1 MRYAAVLESA
11 DGVDSKSIAE
21 MRVGSSP
28 TSSTLKC
35 ELAHYNKLYI
45 NAVRMRQSVCKNRK
59 LARYCLL
66 RNKIVGEQQ

>member
-28 TSSTLKC
+28 TSSTLMC
-35 ELAHYNKLYI
+35 GLAHYNKLYI
-45 NAVRMRQSVCKNRK
+45 NAV
-59 LARYCLL
+59 
-66 RNKIVGEQQ
+66 